1 MYVYIK
7 IVHENEE
14 VLSDS
19 GIRANDF
26 VFIRE

>member
-1 MYVYIK
+1 VYIK

-26 VFIRE
+26 VFIREWK